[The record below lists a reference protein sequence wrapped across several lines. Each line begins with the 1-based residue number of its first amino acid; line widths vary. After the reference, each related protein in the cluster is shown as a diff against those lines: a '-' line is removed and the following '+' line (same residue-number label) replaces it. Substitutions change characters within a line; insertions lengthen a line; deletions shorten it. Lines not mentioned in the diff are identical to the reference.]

1 MPDLINLFVL
11 WITSTPRCPQ
21 RLPAVQP
28 QLLKQERKISAMK
41 SPTEIET
48 TAGAT
53 YSVLVLQHCGDAPE
67 LCIRLGKE
75 LPGVRATP
83 CASIDEARNKLKTQ
97 PVDLVIAGLSA
108 GEELM
113 SFFDEVRELGSD
125 IYRLLAAG
133 KGCLRAASAFLD
145 HVDGFFNQHD
155 AFGKEGIVA
164 RVRQIKEGN
173 RDSEFHRQVMK
184 AAQARDRQLKDMLP
198 ADRIVLT
205 RAGLGWCNKRIA
217 RVDKIQEYECRRARQ
232 RLCDQLKIE
241 SVDGL
246 GRKAETMGL
255 VFKREDCAYPVGL
268 DPVFQAWKIILQKKS
283 SRLRALRKKLKTKR

>member
-1 MPDLINLFVL
+1 
-11 WITSTPRCPQ
+11 
-21 RLPAVQP
+21 
-28 QLLKQERKISAMK
+28 
-41 SPTEIET
+41 
-48 TAGAT
+48 
-53 YSVLVLQHCGDAPE
+53 
-67 LCIRLGKE
+67 
-75 LPGVRATP
+75 
-83 CASIDEARNKLKTQ
+83 
-97 PVDLVIAGLSA
+97 
-108 GEELM
+108 M
-113 SFFDEVRELGSD
+113 SFFDEVREFGSG

-155 AFGKEGIVA
+155 GLGMEEFVA

-217 RVDKIQEYECRRARQ
+217 HADKIQEYECRRARQ
-232 RLCDQLKIE
+232 RLRDQLKIE

-255 VFKREDCAYPVGL
+255 VFKREDHAYPVDL
-268 DPVFQAWKIILQKKS
+268 DPVLQEWKLILQKKS
-283 SRLRALRKKLKTKR
+283 SRLRAFRKNLKNKKQ